1 VGEFVEVQGLWTW
14 KVHPLQPLALSPLVI
29 WLCLGPWEGEVKSA
43 LEAANKKSQGISQ
56 FQLACYTL

>member
-14 KVHPLQPLALSPLVI
+14 KVHPLQSLALSPLVT

-43 LEAANKKSQGISQ
+43 LEPANKKRQGISQ
-56 FQLACYTL
+56 FQRHAITL